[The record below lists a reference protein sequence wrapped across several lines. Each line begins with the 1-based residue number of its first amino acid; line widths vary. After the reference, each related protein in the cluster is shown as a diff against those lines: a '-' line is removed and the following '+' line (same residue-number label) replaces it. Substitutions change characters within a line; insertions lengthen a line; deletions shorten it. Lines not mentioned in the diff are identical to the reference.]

1 MDHTIVCFKGLIS
14 VISRDV
20 LSVTCQSLDSYSTR
34 FSDSAFHE
42 GAVLL
47 RQYRQHEV
55 SQKSH
60 QHILLGYGIISSK
73 PKNCNEIMRKRGM
86 RDVSEEI
93 LSLFVAIRFQGSS
106 TKPCPNEK
114 PTD

>member
-1 MDHTIVCFKGLIS
+1 MSTIGCFIDIYKQIIYQLP
-14 VISRDV
+14 
-20 LSVTCQSLDSYSTR
+20 DSYSTH
-34 FSDSAFHE
+34 SSGSAYPAAAAPPH
-42 GAVLL
+42 
-47 RQYRQHEV
+47 QYRQHEV
-55 SQKSH
+55 SEKSR

-114 PTD
+114 PIN